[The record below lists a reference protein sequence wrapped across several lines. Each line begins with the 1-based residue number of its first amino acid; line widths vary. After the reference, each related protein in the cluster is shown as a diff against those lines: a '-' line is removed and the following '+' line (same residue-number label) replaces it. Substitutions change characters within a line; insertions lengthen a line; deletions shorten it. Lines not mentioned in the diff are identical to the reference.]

1 MAEATKTKVEKF
13 LKLLKFWAMP
23 PVNLKAKD
31 GSGRKITVEHCV
43 GREVMMTIEEIM
55 DKTGLAKELLARSI
69 KLEKKFDPKNFE
81 EFFKAIHR
89 KYIGTV
95 HNWHR
100 STRSFLFRFYEP
112 QRFFPIYNFGYTEPF
127 VQGKKNKKHLFI
139 QGLVDSRSL
148 TPIYWEELNDLVSAL
163 EHKNAHLKQM
173 VDEYNMNRQIARNMM
188 SLPGVNKDIQHRLN
202 NVATGAIDR
211 QMLLEQR
218 KDEDEGEAGA
228 AAKKK

>member
-1 MAEATKTKVEKF
+1 LTGSDRPKIETALTRLRGHFVPEA
-13 LKLLKFWAMP
+13 
-23 PVNLKAKD
+23 
-31 GSGRKITVEHCV
+31 I
-43 GREVMMTIEEIM
+43 
-55 DKTGLAKELLARSI
+55 
-69 KLEKKFDPKNFE
+69 
-81 EFFKAIHR
+81 
-89 KYIGTV
+89 
-95 HNWHR
+95 
-100 STRSFLFRFYEP
+100 
-112 QRFFPIYNFGYTEPF
+112 
-127 VQGKKNKKHLFI
+127 
-139 QGLVDSRSL
+139 
-148 TPIYWEELNDLVSAL
+148 DLVSAL